1 MATMVANA
9 FKVGDVVMLNSGG
22 PAMTITE
29 VKDGFVVAV
38 WFRDEYKLLDTFC
51 NGSFYK
57 VK

>member
-1 MATMVANA
+1 MSE